1 MLSVCIVG
9 ASGRMGGAISA
20 LLPSAKIYPYSR
32 LKADN
37 IDAFIKDVQASDG
50 VIDVSH
56 PDNIAWAVEACVK
69 ANKPYMCCT
78 TGLAESHMNALKAAS
93 ASIPVLYAANTSLGV
108 AILKKAVALVSKAFG
123 ENADITI
130 SEIHHR
136 MKKDAPSGTA
146 LELSK
151 VIGRPDTVNFS
162 SIRGGNIAGEHTV
175 HFFHGD
181 ETISLSHT
189 CLNRNV
195 FAEGAIKAAKWLFK
209 QPSGF
214 YGLNDMLELS

>member
-9 ASGRMGGAISA
+9 ASGRMGGAIIA

-37 IDAFIKDVQASDG
+37 FDAFIRDLDISDG

-56 PDNIAWAVEACVK
+56 PDNISWAIDACVRLK
-69 ANKPYMCCT
+69 KPYVCCT
-78 TGLAESHMNALKAAS
+78 TGLAESQLNALKAAS
-93 ASIPVLYAANTSLGV
+93 ASIPVLYAANTSLGIAV
-108 AILKKAVALVSKAFG
+108 LKKAVALVSKALG
-123 ENADITI
+123 EDVDITI

-151 VIGRPDTVNFS
+151 VIGRPNAINFS
-162 SIRGGNIAGEHTV
+162 SIRGGNIPGEHTV

-195 FAEGAIKAAKWLFK
+195 FAEGAIKAAKWLFN
-209 QPSGF
+209 QPAGF
-214 YGLNDMLELS
+214 YGLDNMLGL